1 MNCKGTLNCIT
12 MEPCLAAFFEVDDP
26 TAKTMTVEFT
36 VHNDY
41 DYDHRSLYDYITI
54 TKIGTKEIVPPYKA
68 SAQKV
73 STKTYESADEG
84 KQVIALVLGLD
95 RFTITDI
102 SKA

>member
-1 MNCKGTLNCIT
+1 MAT
-12 MEPCLAAFFEVDDP
+12 FFEVDDH
-26 TAKTMTVEFT
+26 TAKTMAVYFT

-41 DYDHRSLYDYITI
+41 NYDHRPLYDYITI

-84 KQVIALVLGLD
+84 KKIIALVLGLD
-95 RFTITDI
+95 RFTITNI